1 MAQVGRIANGQRL
14 LILEAP
20 RKIEDER
27 EDEDG
32 K

>member
-1 MAQVGRIANGQRL
+1 MAQVGRIANGQCL
-14 LILEAP
+14 LILETP
-20 RKIEDER
+20 RKIEDKS

>member
-1 MAQVGRIANGQRL
+1 MAQVGRIANGQCL

-20 RKIEDER
+20 RKIEDEDG
-27 EDEDG
+27 DEDG